1 MLSDRIGK
9 RSGLWGGPGSRR
21 KIDRLQKRPTCIGL
35 RWLCIA
41 GICGASIL
49 AVPQVAGAQGLTRW
63 VAVWTTSLQEIPQ
76 NTDLLGRDEAPEV
89 SGKTVRQI
97 IFPSLGGDE
106 VRLHVSNRYGRGQ
119 LDIVQA
125 TFAKAAGR
133 GAALSDP
140 VAMVTFDGK
149 NGLQLPPGGEA
160 NSDPIKINLVGH
172 QAYAVSLYLGSHQN
186 MQAWHRFA
194 RQVNFISDAG
204 DHSRDAAADAF
215 QQRFTQFAWI
225 TSLSVA
231 DAAAGGIIAIGDS
244 ITDGVSS
251 TTGLNRRWPDDL
263 SRRLAVDGKMSMA
276 VLNAGIAGN
285 RLLSDSPCYGE
296 SLATRFEREIAGH
309 AGVQTAIVLIGINDI
324 NFAATAPR
332 DVVDCSFPYRQIVA
346 EDLISGYRDLIE
358 VAHRHHVRLL
368 LGTLTPA
375 ALPAGREAIR
385 QAVNRWI
392 RSDNGFDGVIDFDEA
407 LRDEARPQDLRAAYD
422 SGDHLHP
429 SDAGYAAMAEAV
441 PLNRLSA
448 PTGPQLTATR

>member
-1 MLSDRIGK
+1 VS
-9 RSGLWGGPGSRR
+9 
-21 KIDRLQKRPTCIGL
+21 L

-76 NTDLLGRDEAPEV
+76 STDLLGRDEAPEV

-97 IFPSLGGDE
+97 IFPSLGGGE
-106 VRLHVSNRYGRGQ
+106 VRLHISNRYGRGQ
-119 LDIVQA
+119 LGIVQA
-125 TFAKAAGR
+125 TFAKAAGS

-140 VAMVTFDGK
+140 VALVTFDGK
-149 NGLQLPPGGEA
+149 DELQLPPGGEA
-160 NSDPIKINLVGH
+160 DSDPIKINLVGH
-172 QAYAVSLYLGSHQN
+172 QAYAVSLYLGPHQN

-204 DHSRDAAADAF
+204 DHSRDATAEAF
-215 QQRFTQFAWI
+215 RQSFTQFAWI

-231 DAAAGGIIAIGDS
+231 DPTAGGVIAIGDS

-251 TTGLNRRWPDDL
+251 TIGLNRRWPDDL

-296 SLATRFEREIAGH
+296 SLAARFEREIAGR
-309 AGVQTAIVLIGINDI
+309 ANVQTAIVLIGINDI

-332 DVVDCSFPYRQIVA
+332 DVVDCGFPYRQITA
-346 EDLISGYRDLIE
+346 ENLIAGYRGLIE

-368 LGTLTPA
+368 LGTLAPA
-375 ALPAGREAIR
+375 ALPADREAIR

-407 LRDEARPQDLRAAYD
+407 LRDEIHPQDLRAAYD

-441 PLNRLSA
+441 PLNLLSA